1 MILAEIAHEMHAKA
15 NKDQI
20 PFFSPLMKTLLQS
33 ARLALLSGMLNC
45 LISVFLL
52 LTAWFAINL
61 LTFSFLMNYDL
72 TIMGL
77 VSNLNPIPKHEP
89 LKGVAAAV

>member
-1 MILAEIAHEMHAKA
+1 
-15 NKDQI
+15 
-20 PFFSPLMKTLLQS
+20 
-33 ARLALLSGMLNC
+33 
-45 LISVFLL
+45 
-52 LTAWFAINL
+52 
-61 LTFSFLMNYDL
+61 MNYDL